1 MAEEIL
7 KVSHLSVAFT
17 QYDHGFKRRE
27 ISAVKDLNLEIH
39 RGEIVAVVGS
49 SGSGKSLLAHAVMGI
64 LPYNASMK
72 GEIRFCGEVMTRERL
87 KAIRGRKMA
96 LIPQS
101 VSYLDPLMKIGAQ
114 VTNGNREPSMME
126 KCKNILKRYGLEET
140 IINKFP
146 FQLSGGMTR
155 RVLISTA
162 VMEEPE
168 LVIADEPTPGLHK
181 EAALEIMG
189 HFKEL
194 AAGGAGI
201 LLITHDLELAI
212 MTADRILVLYGG
224 QTIEE
229 AEAAFFHEDSLKHP
243 YTKALCRSMPGKW
256 RTDGDR
262 LCDSRDILDYMREEY
277 GQ

>member
-1 MAEEIL
+1 
-7 KVSHLSVAFT
+7 
-17 QYDHGFKRRE
+17 
-27 ISAVKDLNLEIH
+27 
-39 RGEIVAVVGS
+39 
-49 SGSGKSLLAHAVMGI
+49 
-64 LPYNASMK
+64 
-72 GEIRFCGEVMTRERL
+72 
-87 KAIRGRKMA
+87 
-96 LIPQS
+96 
-101 VSYLDPLMKIGAQ
+101 
-114 VTNGNREPSMME
+114 
-126 KCKNILKRYGLEET
+126 
-140 IINKFP
+140 
-146 FQLSGGMTR
+146 
-155 RVLISTA
+155 
-162 VMEEPE
+162 
-168 LVIADEPTPGLHK
+168 
-181 EAALEIMG
+181 MG